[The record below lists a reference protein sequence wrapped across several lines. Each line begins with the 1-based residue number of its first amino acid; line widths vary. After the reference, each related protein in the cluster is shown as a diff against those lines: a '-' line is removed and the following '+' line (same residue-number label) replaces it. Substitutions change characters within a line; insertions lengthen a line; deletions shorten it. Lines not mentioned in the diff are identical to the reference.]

1 MDTARIVRAWNA
13 ARDAIVAALNAKQS
27 APLERH
33 ALDED
38 ARNAIAAYDAIRE
51 EVSKLNHALV
61 AANDRIRVV
70 QEQAA
75 GANPQTIAR
84 DLARLRAT
92 RNRYAPEVAALCDD
106 YLQAKQAK
114 ARTEEERA
122 KARAALDAYRT
133 NAFPASQTAI
143 NVYLRRF
150 NAGFRL
156 DSVSST
162 ATRGGP
168 ACTYNVIIN
177 ETPVS
182 IGGAPPA
189 EGQPSFRNTLSAG
202 DRNTL
207 ALAFF
212 FASLDQDPNLATRVV
227 VIDDPISSLDDH
239 RSLTTVQEVR
249 RLAERAGQVI
259 VLSHDKRFL
268 CRIWNGADPT
278 VRSALE
284 IVRDGNGSTVRSWDV
299 SQDSI
304 TEHDRRHARLREFV
318 NSGTGD
324 PRETARAI
332 RPHLEAFLRVACPEH
347 FPPGTL
353 LGPFL
358 GLCRQRVGQPN
369 EILGQAAIRELGELT
384 EYANRFHH
392 DTNPAWETEV
402 INDAELRSFVQR
414 ALAFARR

>member
-1 MDTARIVRAWNA
+1 VTTYESHRQRVAELSDRLIRANEAIEVVKEQTAGADVRAITMN
-13 ARDAIVAALNAKQS
+13 
-27 APLERH
+27 
-33 ALDED
+33 
-38 ARNAIAAYDAIRE
+38 
-51 EVSKLNHALV
+51 
-61 AANDRIRVV
+61 
-70 QEQAA
+70 
-75 GANPQTIAR
+75 
-84 DLARLRAT
+84 LARLRAT
-92 RNRYAPEVAALCDD
+92 NARHSPEVAPNCDD
-106 YLQAKQAK
+106 YLQEKAEK
-114 ARTEEERA
+114 ARTEMERDR
-122 KARAALDAYRT
+122 ARAELDNYRT
-133 NAFPASQTAI
+133 NVFPRYETSV
-143 NVYLRRF
+143 NLYLQRF
-150 NAGFRL
+150 TAGFRL
-156 DSVSST
+156 DSVTST

-168 ACTYNVIIN
+168 ACSYNVLIN
-177 ETPVS
+177 NTRIPVA
-182 IGGAPPA
+182 GGAAPLGA
-189 EGQPSFRNTLSAG
+189 PSFRNTLSSG

-212 FASLDQDPNLATRVV
+212 FASLDDDPGLNDKVV

-239 RSLTTVQEVR
+239 RSVTTVQEVR

-268 CRIWNGADPT
+268 CRLWNGADPT
-278 VRSALE
+278 TRSALE
-284 IVRDGNGSTVRSWDV
+284 VIRAGNGSTIRTWDV
-299 SQDSI
+299 VLDSV

-318 NSGTGD
+318 DSPTSD

-358 GLCRQRVGQPN
+358 GLCRQRVGQSI
-369 EILGQAAIRELGELT
+369 EILDRTATQELGELT

-402 INDAELRSFVQR
+402 INDTELRSFVQR